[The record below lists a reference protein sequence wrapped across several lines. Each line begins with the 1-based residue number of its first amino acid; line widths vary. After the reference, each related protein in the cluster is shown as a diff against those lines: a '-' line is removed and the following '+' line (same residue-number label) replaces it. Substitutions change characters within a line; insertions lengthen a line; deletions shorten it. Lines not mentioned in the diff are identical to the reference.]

1 MSVLT
6 LRVLNDPPAN
16 GATERQFAAAAPR
29 PPPTPQPHPHQLRP
43 SAVLHRSG
51 RPSAAAPLSQ
61 SSLDWRR
68 RSRAWRPGRKPSSPP
83 WGRNWTPPVAAWL
96 GTAMTNWRYVHFF
109 LFLIVILLASYIR
122 AVINFPKNAAR
133 KKEMPHVPKS
143 YIIHLPPAKRNV
155 LYFYGASAVGWERYC
170 VLNYAERLRLR
181 G

>member
-1 MSVLT
+1 MLLFSQVFPNSSASSVWEEKKNHLALMSVLT

-16 GATERQFAAAAPR
+16 GTAERQFAAAAPR

-96 GTAMTNWRYVHFF
+96 GTATTNWRYVHFF
-109 LFLIVILLASYIR
+109 FFS
-122 AVINFPKNAAR
+122 
-133 KKEMPHVPKS
+133 S
-143 YIIHLPPAKRNV
+143 
-155 LYFYGASAVGWERYC
+155 
-170 VLNYAERLRLR
+170 
-181 G
+181 